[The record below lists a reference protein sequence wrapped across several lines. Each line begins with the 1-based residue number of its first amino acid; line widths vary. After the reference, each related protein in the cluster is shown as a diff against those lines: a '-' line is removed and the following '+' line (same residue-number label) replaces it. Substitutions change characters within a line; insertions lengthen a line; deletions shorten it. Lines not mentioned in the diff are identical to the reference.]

1 MAFDLKIADLARDG
15 QILQLARDKAEKIV
29 EEDPT
34 CELPKYN
41 LLWRQL
47 KALRKTNVNWSAIS

>member
-1 MAFDLKIADLARDG
+1 
-15 QILQLARDKAEKIV
+15 ILQLARDVAERIV

-34 CELPKYN
+34 CQLPKYE

-47 KALRKTNVNWSAIS
+47 KALRKTNINWSAIS